1 MFLYVCKQT
10 FHISKV
16 CISQRVKGVIM
27 RNLCD
32 TVFYIKTN
40 VLQNFCFC
48 ISVPLSGMK
57 TKSLIKLRISF
68 LLKLNTDDLNQQ
80 IHYNKYLQKVIL
92 RTTEHLFSLNTSKS
106 LLRETITRIS
116 KTSHALSK
124 HQNII
129 YTIEVAYS
137 C

>member
-1 MFLYVCKQT
+1 MKEKHTPNAYSRGRTNQIKCKLDDHTKPWRYMNIQFT
-10 FHISKV
+10 L
-16 CISQRVKGVIM
+16 SQLVQK
-27 RNLCD
+27 
-32 TVFYIKTN
+32 
-40 VLQNFCFC
+40 QP
-48 ISVPLSGMK
+48 SLSGMK

-80 IHYNKYLQKVIL
+80 IHYDKHLQKVIL

-129 YTIEVAYS
+129 YAIEVAYS

>member
-1 MFLYVCKQT
+1 MTLT
-10 FHISKV
+10 
-16 CISQRVKGVIM
+16 
-27 RNLCD
+27 
-32 TVFYIKTN
+32 
-40 VLQNFCFC
+40 
-48 ISVPLSGMK
+48 
-57 TKSLIKLRISF
+57 
-68 LLKLNTDDLNQQ
+68 
-80 IHYNKYLQKVIL
+80 NKYITIRYHKVIL

-137 C
+137 GYTEDNGASVFAEHL

>member
-1 MFLYVCKQT
+1 
-10 FHISKV
+10 
-16 CISQRVKGVIM
+16 
-27 RNLCD
+27 
-32 TVFYIKTN
+32 
-40 VLQNFCFC
+40 
-48 ISVPLSGMK
+48 MK

-106 LLRETITRIS
+106 LLRETITRIL

-129 YTIEVAYS
+129 YAIQVAYS
-137 C
+137 CQNSQFHITDFMDFDKLIIKRN